1 MLYVASFAIG
11 YGMVPFVIVSEC
23 FPTYAVASA
32 SSACLAINW
41 LCNFVIGL
49 IFPTLMSACG
59 AYVFLI
65 FAGLALIAFAFVWV
79 FIPETKQKSL
89 DDIGRQLGWYGINI
103 EEELQKKQS
112 N

>member
-1 MLYVASFAIG
+1 
-11 YGMVPFVIVSEC
+11 
-23 FPTYAVASA
+23 
-32 SSACLAINW
+32 
-41 LCNFVIGL
+41 
-49 IFPTLMSACG
+49 
-59 AYVFLI
+59 LI
-65 FAGLALIAFAFVWV
+65 FAGLALIAFVFVWV